1 MPQTLVSTRSLP
13 KPVVDVLVVATEA
26 QVRARL
32 AAQVWQALPSA
43 HVHELS
49 QLTDL
54 VYRVA
59 GRGIDLVVLDAEPLQ
74 PLQPLP
80 LTPLLVQML
89 KGIQPALRI
98 VCVAQAQPAQTP
110 ATDACLTDAGLGDWL
125 RTVYGGDGAGCAVG
139 TPPGRRA

>member
-1 MPQTLVSTRSLP
+1 MA
-13 KPVVDVLVVATEA
+13 VLVVATEA
-26 QVRARL
+26 PVRARL
-32 AAQVWQALPSA
+32 AAQVWHVLPSA
-43 HVHELS
+43 QVHELS

-59 GRGIDLVVLDAEPLQ
+59 GSSVDLVVLDAQ

-98 VCVAQAQPAQTP
+98 VCVARAAAAVSTIAP
-110 ATDACLTDAGLGDWL
+110 ATDASLTEACFGDWL
-125 RTVYGGDGAGCAVG
+125 QNTYGNAGGGHATADAPSTHVV
-139 TPPGRRA
+139 